1 MIEDIEKFGVLWTMR
16 DAKTNTLYTIK
27 DDSLYNSCNVWFML
41 VQDRNNVTQYLAF
54 HNTSKNKAQIITNIR
69 TSTYSQRQKLYEIDN
84 IGLNKNPNLP
94 EKSKTDYDTIFYDKN
109 LYAIPDQYIDIIG
122 DIDPN
127 MVEFVEKFKEKN
139 ELKNQDTFVLSI
151 TADYVE
157 STDERFTMDNLSYGD
172 YFKAIDTYCTKAN
185 GDIIRRDLFKGEKK
199 ISNQTMPRI
208 AFQIFEKQ
216 ISDMSDIDRKNFPVC
231 KYSLNSKLFHGIYSS
246 VEEYKK
252 YRNSEEHMIYRYG
265 DNKQFVIYCW
275 NIFSTIV
282 FVQEC
287 LKRFGD
293 PGDKFILN
301 YAKKDKNEIKSTNL
315 ESIKQEDYTM
325 KNTAKNFVLYGP
337 PGTGKTYSIKE
348 YIDSILGDN
357 PGLKAD
363 NEDQRISDVV
373 KSLNWYSA
381 VALSMYRNGKNNK
394 YKVANM
400 QHQKLIKAFAQ
411 TKDNNNLRAIIW
423 GQLQTHT
430 ATSSSTV
437 NYGRRMAP
445 FIFDKTEDSDWYLTQ
460 EGIKFVEENLSEQ
473 LELLDAKNKMREKE
487 DFYKFITFH
496 QSYSY
501 EEFVEGI
508 KPVISDDEE
517 YNTISYE
524 YNKGI
529 FKEICQKANSDP
541 NNKYL
546 LIIDEINRGNISKI
560 FGELITLI
568 ETDKRV
574 IPNGDINFENTKIEG
589 DQLLVTLPYT
599 KSKFGVPSNLYILG
613 TMNTSDRSI
622 ASIDIALRR
631 RFKFKEMM
639 PNSDLVADF
648 GIGFNTIFDDLNN
661 KIKLLLDRDHQIG
674 HSYFINTKY
683 NNSNGNNNVETLK
696 DIWFSEILPL
706 LNEYFYCDWEKL
718 KLIIPG
724 FIKKLD
730 VPEVLKNECDDSIY
744 EFKTFDEVADFEKAL
759 NQEKF
764 EQV

>member
-1 MIEDIEKFGVLWTMR
+1 MIVEIEKFGVLWTMR

-27 DDSLYNSCNVWFML
+27 DDSLYNSCKQWFML
-41 VQDRNNVTQYLAF
+41 VQDRNNKTQYLAF
-54 HNTSKNKAQIITNIR
+54 HNTSKIKDQIITHIR

-84 IGLNKNPNLP
+84 ISLNKNPNVP
-94 EKSKTDYDTIFYDKN
+94 EKSKTDYDTIFDDKN
-109 LYAIPDQYIDIIG
+109 LYAIPEQYIDIIG

-127 MVEFVEKFKEKN
+127 MVELVEKFKEEK
-139 ELKNQDTFVLSI
+139 ELNNQNIFVLSI
-151 TADYVE
+151 TADHIE
-157 STDERFTMDNLSYGD
+157 STDTRFSMNNLSYGD
-172 YFKAIDTYCTKAN
+172 YFKVIDTYFIKAN
-185 GDIIRRDLFKGEKK
+185 GDIIRRDLFRGEKK

-216 ISDMSDIDRKNFPVC
+216 ISNMSDVDKKNFPVC

-265 DNKQFVIYCW
+265 ENKQFVIYCW
-275 NIFSTIV
+275 NIFSTII
-282 FVQEC
+282 FVKEC
-287 LKRFGD
+287 LKRFGKQ
-293 PGDKFILN
+293 GDKFILS
-301 YAKKDKNEIKSTNL
+301 YTKKDKNEI
-315 ESIKQEDYTM
+315 ESKQTESLKREDCTM
-325 KNTAKNFVLYGP
+325 KNKDKNIILYGP
-337 PGTGKTYSIKE
+337 PGTGKTYSTVLKAMSIIDNKE
-348 YIDSILGDN
+348 Y
-357 PGLKAD
+357 K
-363 NEDQRISDVV
+363 DV
-373 KSLNWYSA
+373 SEEQYSA
-381 VALSMYRNGKNNK
+381 LK
-394 YKVANM
+394 
-400 QHQKLIKAFAQ
+400 
-411 TKDNNNLRAIIW
+411 TKFDELKHS
-423 GQLQTHT
+423 GQ
-430 ATSSSTV
+430 
-437 NYGRRMAP
+437 
-445 FIFDKTEDSDWYLTQ
+445 IE
-460 EGIKFVEENLSEQ
+460 FV
-473 LELLDAKNKMREKE
+473 
-487 DFYKFITFH
+487 TFH

-508 KPVISDDEE
+508 KPEISNWGEISKNLNYNGKDGVFKQICNRAENDLYAITKDAEIDFDKAYKLFQEKYEAGSNLLNLKNIRYEE
-517 YNTISYE
+517 NNLVYHFGSQPGDRRIDLSKIKDIFNSNKKYE
-524 YNKGI
+524 TTTEFNRVYKGNNPLKGY
-529 FKEICQKANSDP
+529 FFNFYKELVKIKNDCDKENQDK
-541 NNKYL
+541 NNINHNFRKYI

-568 ETDKRV
+568 ETDKRL
-574 IPNGDINFENTKIEG
+574 GENYEL
-589 DQLLVTLPYT
+589 QVSLPY
-599 KSKFGVPSNLYILG
+599 SQESFGVPKNLYIIG

-631 RFKFKEMM
+631 RFKFVEMM

-648 GIGFNTIFDDLNN
+648 ECNFKEIFEKLNT
-661 KIKLLLDRDHQIG
+661 KIKILLDRDHQIG

-730 VPEVLKNECDDSIY
+730 VPEMLKNECDDSIY
-744 EFKTFDEVADFEKAL
+744 EFKTFDEVSDFEKAL